1 MVQFLTLGM
10 VRLVIMQWSFAAV
23 GPRLLLKPPIFF
35 DWKVRLKDL
44 IVNGQTMAGHARITF
59 VGCFVA
65 T

>member
-1 MVQFLTLGM
+1 
-10 VRLVIMQWSFAAV
+10 MQWSFAAV